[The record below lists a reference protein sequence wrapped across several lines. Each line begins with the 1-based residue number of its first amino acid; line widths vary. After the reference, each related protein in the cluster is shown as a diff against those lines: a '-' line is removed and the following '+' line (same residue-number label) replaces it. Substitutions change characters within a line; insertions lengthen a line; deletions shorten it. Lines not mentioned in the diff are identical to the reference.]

1 MKRHQ
6 EFLAMTV
13 IRNIMLLV
21 FTAVLGVVVLGGTSF
36 YLTDEI
42 NTSASYAN
50 VNTVPSLLEIDRAA
64 AAFTDLHAL
73 EWQRL
78 NGPEKNV
85 VPSYADSVA
94 QNFSVI
100 GKALDHYQAE
110 LISDDHDA
118 SLLTQLRGHLGEFA
132 TLQAHF
138 DKLIDN
144 GDQASARTLIEAS
157 QPLQNAVLKAVG
169 DMREYN
175 LELGRKGQLLATTT
189 EQNAR
194 YIILLVSG
202 LTLLATGLIGGL
214 LGRNLMRQLG
224 AEPSVVRAFAARL
237 SAGELNA
244 KATLKA
250 GDTTSLMASMQQL
263 GAGLNELIVEMHR
276 MSSEHD
282 KGDIDVQIDAGR
294 FHGSYRSMAQGINDM
309 VNGHIAVKKKAMA
322 CIRSFGEGDLSAPL
336 ERFPGKK
343 AFINESIELLRTNV
357 LALINEMQHMSS
369 EHEKGDIDVMIDV
382 DRFSGSYRDIG
393 RGINEMVSGHISVKK
408 KAMAC
413 IRSFGEGDLSAPLE
427 QFPGKKAFINE
438 NIEQLRTNILALVED
453 TRQISDSAL
462 IGKLDTR
469 PDVTR
474 HQGDFRRII
483 LGING
488 SLDAIIVPIT
498 EAMDVLSAMSGGDL
512 TRSINGD
519 YQGKF
524 LELKHSVNGTVEKL
538 SEIIGEVRGSADSLS
553 SASEEISATAQSMA
567 QSASEQAAS
576 VEQTSA
582 SMEQMSA
589 SIAQN
594 TENAKVTDGMAGKAN
609 KEACEGGRA
618 VKDTVAAM
626 KTIAEKIGIVD
637 SIAYQ
642 TNLLALNA
650 AIEAARAGEHGK
662 GFAVVAAEVR
672 KLAERSQIAAQE
684 ISEVA
689 KNSVAL
695 AERAGNLLDEI
706 VPSIAKTSDLVQEIA
721 AASEEQSIGSEQ
733 INSAMSQM
741 SQLTQQNAS
750 ASEELAA
757 TAEEM
762 SGQAEQL
769 QELMG
774 FFSVQSKRAGRAV
787 SMPVVSR
794 AASTFDQ
801 DSRSAEGG
809 FVRFG
814 S

>member
-1 MKRHQ
+1 
-6 EFLAMTV
+6 MTV

-21 FTAVLGVVVLGGTSF
+21 FTALLGVVVLGGTSL
-36 YLTDEI
+36 YLAGEI

-50 VNTVPSLLEIDRAA
+50 VNTVPSLLGIDRAA
-64 AAFTDLHAL
+64 AAFTDLRAL
-73 EWQRL
+73 QWQRL
-78 NGPEKNV
+78 SDSEKNS
-85 VPSYADSVA
+85 VPSYSQSVA
-94 QNFSVI
+94 QNLSSI
-100 GKALDHYQAE
+100 GKALDQYQAE
-110 LISDDHDA
+110 LITDDHDA
-118 SLLTQLRGHLGEFA
+118 SLLTQLRGRLGEFA

-138 DKLIDN
+138 DKLIDG
-144 GDQASARTLIEAS
+144 GDHASARTLIEAS
-157 QPLQNAVLKAVG
+157 QPLQASVLATIN
-169 DMREYN
+169 DMRDYN
-175 LELGRKGQLLATTT
+175 LELGRKGQLLATAT
-189 EQNAR
+189 EQKAR

-202 LTLLATGLIGGL
+202 LTLLASVLIGGL

-237 SAGELNA
+237 TAGELNA

-263 GAGLNELIVEMHR
+263 GAGLNELIVEMDR

-343 AFINESIELLRTNV
+343 AFINE
-357 LALINEMQHMSS
+357 
-369 EHEKGDIDVMIDV
+369 
-382 DRFSGSYRDIG
+382 
-393 RGINEMVSGHISVKK
+393 
-408 KAMAC
+408 
-413 IRSFGEGDLSAPLE
+413 
-427 QFPGKKAFINE
+427 

-469 PDVTR
+469 PDAAR
-474 HQGDFRRII
+474 PQGEFRSII

-498 EAMDVLSAMSGGDL
+498 EAMDVLSAISSGDL
-512 TRSINGD
+512 TRSITGD

-524 LELKHSVNGTVEKL
+524 LELKNSVNGTVEKL

-609 KEACEGGRA
+609 KEASEGGRA

-774 FFSVQSKRAGRAV
+774 FFTVQSKRAGRAV

-794 AASTFDQ
+794 AASTFDHE
-801 DSRSAEGG
+801 SRSAEGG

>member
-1 MKRHQ
+1 
-6 EFLAMTV
+6 MTV

-21 FTAVLGVVVLGGTSF
+21 FTAALGVVVLGGTSL
-36 YLTDEI
+36 YLAGEI

-50 VNTVPSLLEIDRAA
+50 TNTVPSLLEIDRAA
-64 AAFTDLHAL
+64 AAFTDLHTL

-78 NGPEKNV
+78 NDSEKNFV
-85 VPSYADSVA
+85 SSYAQNVA
-94 QNFSVI
+94 QNFSAI
-100 GKALDHYQAE
+100 GKALDHYEAA
-110 LISDDHDA
+110 LVSDDHDA
-118 SLLTQLRGHLGEFA
+118 ALLKQLRGRLGEFA

-138 DKLIDN
+138 DKFIDA
-144 GDQASARTLIEAS
+144 GDQASARALIEAS
-157 QPLQNAVLKAVG
+157 QPLQSAVLTTIG
-169 DMREYN
+169 ELREYN
-175 LELGRKGQLLATTT
+175 LELGRKGQLVATAT
-189 EQNAR
+189 EKNAR
-194 YIILLVSG
+194 SLILLVSA
-202 LTLLATGLIGGL
+202 LTFLATALVGAL

-224 AEPSVVRAFAARL
+224 GEPVAVRAFAARL
-237 SAGELNA
+237 SAGELDA
-244 KATLKA
+244 KATLKP

-263 GAGLNELIVEMHR
+263 GASLHGLVAEINR

-282 KGDIDVQIDAGR
+282 KGDIDAQIDAGR
-294 FHGSYRSMAQGINDM
+294 FHGSYRSMAQGINEM
-309 VNGHIAVKKKAMA
+309 VN
-322 CIRSFGEGDLSAPL
+322 
-336 ERFPGKK
+336 
-343 AFINESIELLRTNV
+343 
-357 LALINEMQHMSS
+357 
-369 EHEKGDIDVMIDV
+369 
-382 DRFSGSYRDIG
+382 
-393 RGINEMVSGHISVKK
+393 GHISVKK

-413 IRSFGEGDLSAPLE
+413 IRAFGEGNLSAPLE

-438 NIEQLRTNILALVED
+438 NIEQLRANILALVED
-453 TRQISDSAL
+453 TSQISDSAL

-469 PDVTR
+469 PDAAR

-498 EAMDVLSAMSGGDL
+498 EAMDVLSAMSNGDL
-512 TRSINGD
+512 TRTINGD

-524 LELKHSVNGTVEKL
+524 LELKNSVNGTVEKL

-609 KEACEGGRA
+609 KEASEGGRA

-774 FFSVQSKRAGRAV
+774 FFSVQSKRAGRTA
-787 SMPVVSR
+787 SMPVINR

-801 DSRSAEGG
+801 DSRAVESG

>member
-1 MKRHQ
+1 
-6 EFLAMTV
+6 MTV

-21 FTAVLGVVVLGGTSF
+21 FTAMLGVCVLGGTSL
-36 YLTDEI
+36 YLAGEI

-73 EWQRL
+73 QWQRL
-78 NGPEKNV
+78 NETDKNS
-85 VPSYADSVA
+85 VPAYAASVA
-94 QNFSVI
+94 QDFSAV
-100 GKALDHYQAE
+100 GKALDRYQAE
-110 LISDDHDA
+110 LTSDEHDTA
-118 SLLTQLRGHLGEFA
+118 LLKQLRGHLAEFA
-132 TLQAHF
+132 ALQTHF
-138 DKLIDN
+138 DKLIDD
-144 GDQASARTLIEAS
+144 GDQASARALIETS
-157 QPLQNAVLKAVG
+157 QPLQTAVLAAIG
-169 DMREYN
+169 ELREYN
-175 LELGRKGQLLATTT
+175 LELGRKGQVLATTT
-189 EQNAR
+189 EKNAR
-194 YIILLVSG
+194 TLILLVSG
-202 LTLLATGLIGGL
+202 LTLVATLLIGVL
-214 LGRNLMRQLG
+214 LGRNLMRRLG
-224 AEPSVVRAFAARL
+224 AEPTVVQAYAARL

-263 GAGLNELIVEMHR
+263 GANLHELIVEMDR

-282 KGDIDVQIDAGR
+282 KGEIDAQIDAGR

-322 CIRSFGEGDLSAPL
+322 CIRAFGNGDLSAPLEQFPGKKAFINDNIELLRTNILALINQMQHMSSEHEKGDIDVMIDVQGFSGSYRDIGQGINDMVNGHINVKKKAMACIRAFGEGDLSAPL

-343 AFINESIELLRTNV
+343 AFINENV
-357 LALINEMQHMSS
+357 
-369 EHEKGDIDVMIDV
+369 
-382 DRFSGSYRDIG
+382 
-393 RGINEMVSGHISVKK
+393 
-408 KAMAC
+408 
-413 IRSFGEGDLSAPLE
+413 
-427 QFPGKKAFINE
+427 
-438 NIEQLRTNILALVED
+438 EQLRANILALVED
-453 TRQISDSAL
+453 TSEISDSAL

-469 PDVTR
+469 PDAAR

-498 EAMDVLSAMSGGDL
+498 EAMEVLSAMAAGDL
-512 TRSINGD
+512 TRSITGD

-589 SIAQN
+589 SISQN

-609 KEACEGGRA
+609 KEASEGGRA

-774 FFSVQSKRAGRAV
+774 FFTVQSKRAGRNV
-787 SMPVVSR
+787 SMPQISR
-794 AASTFDQ
+794 AMSTQDL
-801 DSRSAEGG
+801 DSRSSDGG

>member
-1 MKRHQ
+1 
-6 EFLAMTV
+6 MTV

-21 FTAVLGVVVLGGTSF
+21 FTALLGVVVLGGTSF
-36 YLTDEI
+36 YLADEI

-64 AAFTDLHAL
+64 AAFTELHAL

-78 NGPEKNV
+78 NGPEKNL

-100 GKALDHYQAE
+100 GKALDHYQAK

-138 DKLIDN
+138 DKFIDS
-144 GDQASARTLIEAS
+144 GDQASARALIEAS
-157 QPLQNAVLKAVG
+157 QPLQNAVLTAIS
-169 DMREYN
+169 DLRDYN
-175 LELGRKGQLLATTT
+175 LELGRKGQLLATAT

-202 LTLLATGLIGGL
+202 LTLLATLLIGGL

-263 GAGLNELIVEMHR
+263 GASLNELVVEMDR

-282 KGDIDVQIDAGR
+282 KGDIDVQIDASR
-294 FHGSYRSMAQGINDM
+294 FHGSYRSMARGINDM

-357 LALINEMQHMSS
+357 LALVNEMQHMSS

-438 NIEQLRTNILALVED
+438 NIEQLRANILALVED
-453 TRQISDSAL
+453 TRQISESAL

-498 EAMDVLSAMSGGDL
+498 EAMDVLSAMSSGDL
-512 TRSINGD
+512 TRSITGD

-524 LELKHSVNGTVEKL
+524 LELKYSVNGTVEKL

-609 KEACEGGRA
+609 KEASEGGRA

-774 FFSVQSKRAGRAV
+774 FFTVQSKRAGRAV
-787 SMPVVSR
+787 AMPVVSR
-794 AASTFDQ
+794 AASMFDQ

>member
-1 MKRHQ
+1 
-6 EFLAMTV
+6 MTV

-21 FTAVLGVVVLGGTSF
+21 FTAMLGVAVLGGTSL
-36 YLTDEI
+36 YLAGEI

-64 AAFTDLHAL
+64 AAITSLHAL
-73 EWQRL
+73 KWQRL
-78 NGPEKNV
+78 NASEKNAL
-85 VPSYADSVA
+85 PNYEQSVA
-94 QNFSVI
+94 QQLGEMS
-100 GKALDHYQAE
+100 KALDHYQAA
-110 LISDDHDA
+110 LVSDDHDA
-118 SLLTQLRGHLGEFA
+118 TLLKQLQGNLGEFA
-132 TLQAHF
+132 ALQAQF
-138 DKLIDN
+138 DKLIGS
-144 GDQASARTLIEAS
+144 GDQASARTLIETS
-157 QPLQNAVLKAVG
+157 QPLQNAALKAI
-169 DMREYN
+169 DDLREYN
-175 LELGRKGQLLATTT
+175 LELGRKGQVLATAT
-189 EQNAR
+189 EKNAR
-194 YIILLVSG
+194 SIILLVSG
-202 LTLLATGLIGGL
+202 LTLLATVLIGTL
-214 LGRNLMRQLG
+214 LGRSLMRQLG
-224 AEPSVVRAFAARL
+224 AEPSVVRDFAARL

-244 KATLKA
+244 KVTLKQ

-263 GAGLNELIVEMHR
+263 GACLHELIVEMDH
-276 MSSEHD
+276 MSSDHD
-282 KGDIDVQIDAGR
+282 KGEIDAQIDTGR
-294 FHGSYRSMAQGINDM
+294 FHGSYRSMAQGINEM
-309 VNGHIAVKKKAMA
+309 VNGHIA
-322 CIRSFGEGDLSAPL
+322 
-336 ERFPGKK
+336 
-343 AFINESIELLRTNV
+343 
-357 LALINEMQHMSS
+357 
-369 EHEKGDIDVMIDV
+369 
-382 DRFSGSYRDIG
+382 
-393 RGINEMVSGHISVKK
+393 VKK

-438 NIEQLRTNILALVED
+438 NIEQLRANILALVED

-469 PDVTR
+469 PDATR

-498 EAMDVLSAMSGGDL
+498 EAMEVLSAISNGDL
-512 TRSINGD
+512 TRTIGGD

-524 LELKHSVNGTVEKL
+524 LELKNSVNGTVEKL

-589 SIAQN
+589 SISQN

-609 KEACEGGRA
+609 KEASEGGRA

-774 FFSVQSKRAGRAV
+774 FFTVQSKRAGRAMA
-787 SMPVVSR
+787 MPSH
-794 AASTFDQ
+794 
-801 DSRSAEGG
+801 SRSASLPDAESRSADGG

>member
-1 MKRHQ
+1 
-6 EFLAMTV
+6 MTV

-36 YLTDEI
+36 YLANEI

-64 AAFTDLHAL
+64 AAFTELHAL

-78 NGPEKNV
+78 NGPEKNL

-100 GKALDHYQAE
+100 GKALDHYQAKF
-110 LISDDHDA
+110 ISDDHDA

-138 DKLIDN
+138 DKLIDS
-144 GDQASARTLIEAS
+144 GDQASARALIEAS
-157 QPLQNAVLKAVG
+157 QPLQNAVLTAVG
-169 DMREYN
+169 DLREYN
-175 LELGRKGQLLATTT
+175 LELGRKGQLLATAT

-202 LTLLATGLIGGL
+202 LTLLATLLIGGL

-263 GAGLNELIVEMHR
+263 GASLNELVVEMDR

-294 FHGSYRSMAQGINDM
+294 FHGSYRSMAQGINAM

-343 AFINESIELLRTNV
+343 AFINENIELLRTTI

-393 RGINEMVSGHISVKK
+393 RGINEMVGGHISVKK

-438 NIEQLRTNILALVED
+438 NIEQLRANILALVED

-512 TRSINGD
+512 TRSIDGD

-609 KEACEGGRA
+609 KEASEGGRA

-794 AASTFDQ
+794 AASIFDQ

>member
-1 MKRHQ
+1 
-6 EFLAMTV
+6 MTV

-21 FTAVLGVVVLGGTSF
+21 FTAALGVVVLGGTSL
-36 YLTDEI
+36 YLAGEI

-50 VNTVPSLLEIDRAA
+50 TNTVPSLLEIDRAA
-64 AAFTDLHAL
+64 AAFTDLHTL

-78 NGPEKNV
+78 NDSEKNFV
-85 VPSYADSVA
+85 SSYAQNVA

-100 GKALDHYQAE
+100 GKALDHYEAA
-110 LISDDHDA
+110 LVSDDHDA
-118 SLLTQLRGHLGEFA
+118 ALLKQLRGRLGEFA

-138 DKLIDN
+138 DKFIDD
-144 GDQASARTLIEAS
+144 GDQASARALIEAS
-157 QPLQNAVLKAVG
+157 QPLQSAVLTTIG
-169 DMREYN
+169 ELREYN
-175 LELGRKGQLLATTT
+175 LELGRKGQLVATAT
-189 EQNAR
+189 EKNAR
-194 YIILLVSG
+194 SLILLVSA
-202 LTLLATGLIGGL
+202 LTFLATALVGAL

-224 AEPSVVRAFAARL
+224 GEPVAVRAFAARL
-237 SAGELNA
+237 SAGELDA
-244 KATLKA
+244 KATLKP

-263 GAGLNELIVEMHR
+263 GASLHGLVAEINR

-282 KGDIDVQIDAGR
+282 KGDIDAQIDAGR
-294 FHGSYRSMAQGINDM
+294 FHGSYRSMAQGINEM
-309 VNGHIAVKKKAMA
+309 VN
-322 CIRSFGEGDLSAPL
+322 
-336 ERFPGKK
+336 
-343 AFINESIELLRTNV
+343 
-357 LALINEMQHMSS
+357 
-369 EHEKGDIDVMIDV
+369 
-382 DRFSGSYRDIG
+382 
-393 RGINEMVSGHISVKK
+393 GHISVKK

-413 IRSFGEGDLSAPLE
+413 IRAFGEGNLSAPLE

-438 NIEQLRTNILALVED
+438 NIEQLRANILALVED
-453 TRQISDSAL
+453 TSQISDSAL

-469 PDVTR
+469 PDAAR

-498 EAMDVLSAMSGGDL
+498 EAMDVLSAMSNGDL
-512 TRSINGD
+512 TRTINGD

-524 LELKHSVNGTVEKL
+524 LELKNSVNGTVEKL

-609 KEACEGGRA
+609 KEASEGGRA

-774 FFSVQSKRAGRAV
+774 FFSVQSKRAGRTA
-787 SMPVVSR
+787 SMPVINR

-801 DSRSAEGG
+801 DTRAVESG

>member
-1 MKRHQ
+1 
-6 EFLAMTV
+6 MTV

-21 FTAVLGVVVLGGTSF
+21 FTALLGVVVLGGTSF
-36 YLTDEI
+36 YLADEI

-64 AAFTDLHAL
+64 AAFTELHAL

-78 NGPEKNV
+78 NGPEKNL

-100 GKALDHYQAE
+100 GKALDHYQAK

-138 DKLIDN
+138 DKFIDS
-144 GDQASARTLIEAS
+144 GDQASARALIEAS
-157 QPLQNAVLKAVG
+157 QPLQNAVLTAIS
-169 DMREYN
+169 DLRDYN
-175 LELGRKGQLLATTT
+175 LELGRKGQLLATAT

-202 LTLLATGLIGGL
+202 LTLLATLLIGGL

-263 GAGLNELIVEMHR
+263 GASLNELAVEMDR

-294 FHGSYRSMAQGINDM
+294 FHGSYRSMARGINDM

-357 LALINEMQHMSS
+357 LALVNEMQHMSS

-438 NIEQLRTNILALVED
+438 NIEQLRANILALVED
-453 TRQISDSAL
+453 TRQISESAL

-498 EAMDVLSAMSGGDL
+498 EAMDVLSAMSSGDL
-512 TRSINGD
+512 TRSITGD

-524 LELKHSVNGTVEKL
+524 LELKYSVNGTVEKL

-609 KEACEGGRA
+609 KEASEGGRA

-774 FFSVQSKRAGRAV
+774 FFTVQSKRAGRAV
-787 SMPVVSR
+787 AMPVVSR
-794 AASTFDQ
+794 AASMFDQ

>member
-1 MKRHQ
+1 
-6 EFLAMTV
+6 MTV
-13 IRNIMLLV
+13 IKNITLLV
-21 FTAVLGVVVLGGTSF
+21 FTAMLGVFVLGGTSF

-42 NTSASYAN
+42 NTSASYAS
-50 VNTVPSLLEIDRAA
+50 VNTVPSLLEVDQATE
-64 AAFTDLHAL
+64 AFASLHAL
-73 EWQRL
+73 QWQRL
-78 NGPEKNV
+78 DGSDKTT
-85 VPSYADSVA
+85 VPPYAEAVT
-94 QNFSVI
+94 QHFSAI
-100 GKALDHYQAE
+100 DKALERYKTA
-110 LISDDHDA
+110 LISDEHDA
-118 SLLTQLRGHLGEFA
+118 ALLGQLRSRFDEFSN
-132 TLQAHF
+132 LQTRF
-138 DKLIDN
+138 DNAIGA
-144 GDQASARTLIEAS
+144 GDIAAARTLIEAS
-157 QPLQNAVLKAVG
+157 QPLQTAIQATISEV
-169 DMREYN
+169 RQYN
-175 LELGRKGQLLATTT
+175 LEQGRKAEILATSI
-189 EQNAR
+189 EQKAR
-194 YIILLVSG
+194 YIILSIAA
-202 LTLLATGLIGGL
+202 LTLLGTGLMGAL
-214 LGRNLMRQLG
+214 LARNLMRQLG
-224 AEPSVVRAFAARL
+224 GEPANVRAFAARL
-237 SAGELNA
+237 SAGDLEA
-244 KATLKA
+244 KTTLRA

-263 GAGLNELIVEMHR
+263 GTSLNGLITEINRV
-276 MSSEHD
+276 SSEHD
-282 KGDIDVQIDAGR
+282 KGEIDAQIDAQR

-309 VNGHIAVKKKAMA
+309 VNGHI
-322 CIRSFGEGDLSAPL
+322 
-336 ERFPGKK
+336 
-343 AFINESIELLRTNV
+343 
-357 LALINEMQHMSS
+357 
-369 EHEKGDIDVMIDV
+369 
-382 DRFSGSYRDIG
+382 
-393 RGINEMVSGHISVKK
+393 SVKK

-413 IRSFGEGDLSAPLE
+413 IRAFGEGDLSAPLE

-438 NIEQLRTNILALVED
+438 NIEQLRANVLALVED
-453 TRQISDSAL
+453 TRQISDSAM

-469 PDVTR
+469 PDASR

-498 EAMDVLSAMSGGDL
+498 EAMDVLASISSGDL
-512 TRSINGD
+512 TRTIVGD

-524 LELKHSVNGTVEKL
+524 LELKNSVNGTVEKL

-582 SMEQMSA
+582 SMEEMSA

-609 KEACEGGRA
+609 KEASEGGRA

-684 ISEVA
+684 IGEVA

-774 FFSVQSKRAGRAV
+774 FFTVQGKRAGRAAALSGGSRTA
-787 SMPVVSR
+787 SMGDHEHR
-794 AASTFDQ
+794 AVES
-801 DSRSAEGG
+801 G

>member
-1 MKRHQ
+1 
-6 EFLAMTV
+6 MTV
-13 IRNIMLLV
+13 IKNITLLV
-21 FTAVLGVVVLGGTSF
+21 FTAMLGVFVLGGTSF

-42 NTSASYAN
+42 NTSASYAS
-50 VNTVPSLLEIDRAA
+50 VNTVPSLLEVDRATE
-64 AAFTDLHAL
+64 AFASLHAL
-73 EWQRL
+73 QWQRL
-78 NGPEKNV
+78 DGSDRTT
-85 VPSYADSVA
+85 VPPYAEAVT
-94 QNFSVI
+94 QHFSVI
-100 GKALDHYQAE
+100 DKALERYKTA
-110 LISDDHDA
+110 LISDEHDA
-118 SLLTQLRGHLGEFA
+118 ALLSQLRSRFDEFSN
-132 TLQAHF
+132 LQTRF
-138 DKLIDN
+138 DNAIGA
-144 GDQASARTLIEAS
+144 GDTTAARTLIEAS
-157 QPLQNAVLKAVG
+157 QPLQTAIQATISEV
-169 DMREYN
+169 RQYN
-175 LELGRKGQLLATTT
+175 LEQGRKAQLVAAST

-194 YIILLVSG
+194 YIIVLIAA
-202 LTLLATGLIGGL
+202 LTLLATGLMGAL
-214 LGRNLMRQLG
+214 LARNLMRQLG
-224 AEPSVVRAFAARL
+224 GEPANVRAFAARL
-237 SAGELNA
+237 SAGELDT

-263 GAGLNELIVEMHR
+263 GTSLHGLVTEINR

-282 KGDIDVQIDAGR
+282 KGEIDAQIDANR

-322 CIRSFGEGDLSAPL
+322 CIRA
-336 ERFPGKK
+336 
-343 AFINESIELLRTNV
+343 
-357 LALINEMQHMSS
+357 
-369 EHEKGDIDVMIDV
+369 
-382 DRFSGSYRDIG
+382 
-393 RGINEMVSGHISVKK
+393 
-408 KAMAC
+408 
-413 IRSFGEGDLSAPLE
+413 FGEGDLSAPLE

-438 NIEQLRTNILALVED
+438 NIELLRSNVLMLINQMQHMSREHENGDIDVMIDVEQFSGSYREIGQGINDMVNGHISVKKKAMACIRAFGEGDLAAPLEQFPGKKAFINENIEQLRANVLALVED
-453 TRQISDSAL
+453 TRQISDSAM

-469 PDVTR
+469 PDAAR

-498 EAMDVLSAMSGGDL
+498 EAMDVLASISSGDL
-512 TRSINGD
+512 TRTIVGD

-524 LELKHSVNGTVEKL
+524 LELKNSVNDTVEKL

-582 SMEQMSA
+582 SMEEMSA

-609 KEACEGGRA
+609 KEASEGGRA

-684 ISEVA
+684 IGEVA

-774 FFSVQSKRAGRAV
+774 FFTVQGKRAGRAAALSGGSRTA
-787 SMPVVSR
+787 SMGDHEHR
-794 AASTFDQ
+794 AVES
-801 DSRSAEGG
+801 G

>member
-1 MKRHQ
+1 
-6 EFLAMTV
+6 MTV
-13 IRNIMLLV
+13 IKNITLLV
-21 FTAVLGVVVLGGTSF
+21 FTAMLGVLVLGGTSF
-36 YLTDEI
+36 YLTDQI
-42 NTSASYAN
+42 NSSASYAN
-50 VNTVPSLLEIDRAA
+50 VNTVPSLLEVDRAA
-64 AAFTDLHAL
+64 EAFASLHAL
-73 EWQRL
+73 QWQHV
-78 NGPEKNV
+78 NESEKNT
-85 VPSYADSVA
+85 VPPYAETVA
-94 QNFSVI
+94 QHLSVVA
-100 GKALDHYQAE
+100 KALDHYK
-110 LISDDHDA
+110 
-118 SLLTQLRGHLGEFA
+118 TQLVSDEHDGALLNQLRTRFEEFSS
-132 TLQAHF
+132 LQVRF
-138 DKLIDN
+138 DKLIET
-144 GDQASARTLIEAS
+144 GDIATARALIEAS
-157 QPLQNAVLKAVG
+157 QPLQTAIQAAIADV
-169 DMREYN
+169 RQYN
-175 LELGRKGQLLATTT
+175 MEQGRKAQLLTIST

-194 YIILLVSG
+194 YIILLVG
-202 LTLLATGLIGGL
+202 ALTLLATGGIGAL
-214 LGRNLMRQLG
+214 LARNLMRQLG
-224 AEPSVVRAFAARL
+224 GEPAGVRAFAARL
-237 SAGELNA
+237 SAGELDA
-244 KATLKA
+244 KATLKP
-250 GDTTSLMASMQQL
+250 GDTTSLMASMQHL
-263 GAGLNELIVEMHR
+263 GTSLHELVVEINR

-282 KGDIDVQIDAGR
+282 KGEIDAQIDTNR
-294 FHGSYRSMAQGINDM
+294 FHGNYRSMAQGINDM

-322 CIRSFGEGDLSAPL
+322 CIRA
-336 ERFPGKK
+336 
-343 AFINESIELLRTNV
+343 
-357 LALINEMQHMSS
+357 
-369 EHEKGDIDVMIDV
+369 
-382 DRFSGSYRDIG
+382 
-393 RGINEMVSGHISVKK
+393 
-408 KAMAC
+408 
-413 IRSFGEGDLSAPLE
+413 FGEGDLSAPLE

-438 NIEQLRTNILALVED
+438 NIELLRSNVLALINEMQHMSREHEKGDIDVMIDVERFRGSYRDIGQGINDMVSGHISVKKKAMACIRSFGEGDLAAPLEQFPGKKAFINENIEQLRANVLALVDD
-453 TRQISDSAL
+453 TRQISDSAM

-469 PDVTR
+469 PDASR

-488 SLDAIIVPIT
+488 SLDAIVVPIT
-498 EAMDVLSAMSGGDL
+498 EAMDVLASISSGDL
-512 TRSINGD
+512 TRNIVGD

-524 LELKHSVNGTVEKL
+524 LELKNSVNDTVEKL

-582 SMEQMSA
+582 SMEEMSA

-609 KEACEGGRA
+609 MEASEGGRA

-689 KNSVAL
+689 KSSVAL

-774 FFSVQSKRAGRAV
+774 FFTVQTKRGGRPAA
-787 SMPVVSR
+787 MPGLSR
-794 AASTFDQ
+794 AASLPEHENRALE
-801 DSRSAEGG
+801 SG

>member
-1 MKRHQ
+1 
-6 EFLAMTV
+6 MTV

-21 FTAVLGVVVLGGTSF
+21 FTAALGVVVLGGTSL
-36 YLTDEI
+36 YLAGEI

-50 VNTVPSLLEIDRAA
+50 TNTVPSLLEIDRAA
-64 AAFTDLHAL
+64 AALTDLHAL

-78 NGPEKNV
+78 NDSEKNFV
-85 VPSYADSVA
+85 SSYTQNVA

-100 GKALDHYQAE
+100 GKALDHYEAA
-110 LISDDHDA
+110 LVSDDHDA
-118 SLLTQLRGHLGEFA
+118 ALLKQLRGRLAEFA

-138 DKLIDN
+138 DKFIDD
-144 GDQASARTLIEAS
+144 GDQASARALIEAS
-157 QPLQNAVLKAVG
+157 QPLQSAVLTTIG
-169 DMREYN
+169 ELREYN
-175 LELGRKGQLLATTT
+175 LELGRKGQLVATAT
-189 EQNAR
+189 EKNAR
-194 YIILLVSG
+194 SLILLVSA
-202 LTLLATGLIGGL
+202 LTFLATALVGAL

-224 AEPSVVRAFAARL
+224 GEPVAVRAFAARL
-237 SAGELNA
+237 SAGELDA
-244 KATLKA
+244 KATLKP

-263 GAGLNELIVEMHR
+263 GASLHGLVAEINR

-282 KGDIDVQIDAGR
+282 KGDIDAQIDAGR
-294 FHGSYRSMAQGINDM
+294 FHGSYRSMAQGINEM
-309 VNGHIAVKKKAMA
+309 VN
-322 CIRSFGEGDLSAPL
+322 
-336 ERFPGKK
+336 
-343 AFINESIELLRTNV
+343 
-357 LALINEMQHMSS
+357 
-369 EHEKGDIDVMIDV
+369 
-382 DRFSGSYRDIG
+382 
-393 RGINEMVSGHISVKK
+393 GHISVKK

-413 IRSFGEGDLSAPLE
+413 IRAFGEGNLSAPLE

-438 NIEQLRTNILALVED
+438 NIEQLRANILALVED
-453 TRQISDSAL
+453 TSQISDSAL

-469 PDVTR
+469 PDAAR

-498 EAMDVLSAMSGGDL
+498 EAMDVLSAMSNGDL
-512 TRSINGD
+512 TRTINGD

-524 LELKHSVNGTVEKL
+524 LELKNSVNGTVEKL

-609 KEACEGGRA
+609 KEASEGGRA

-774 FFSVQSKRAGRAV
+774 FFSVQSKRAGRTA
-787 SMPVVSR
+787 SMPVINR

-801 DSRSAEGG
+801 DSRAVESG

>member
-1 MKRHQ
+1 
-6 EFLAMTV
+6 MTV

-21 FTAVLGVVVLGGTSF
+21 FTAALGVVVLGGTSL
-36 YLTDEI
+36 YLAGEI

-50 VNTVPSLLEIDRAA
+50 TNTVPSLLEIDRAA
-64 AAFTDLHAL
+64 AAFTDLHTL

-78 NGPEKNV
+78 NDSEKNFV
-85 VPSYADSVA
+85 SSYAQNVA
-94 QNFSVI
+94 QNFSAI
-100 GKALDHYQAE
+100 GKALDHYEAA
-110 LISDDHDA
+110 LVSDDHDA
-118 SLLTQLRGHLGEFA
+118 ALLKQLRGRLAEFA

-138 DKLIDN
+138 DKFIDD
-144 GDQASARTLIEAS
+144 GDQASARALIEAS
-157 QPLQNAVLKAVG
+157 QPLQSAVLTTIG
-169 DMREYN
+169 ELREYN
-175 LELGRKGQLLATTT
+175 LELGRKGQLVATAT
-189 EQNAR
+189 EKNAR
-194 YIILLVSG
+194 SLILLVSA
-202 LTLLATGLIGGL
+202 LTFLATALVGAL
-214 LGRNLMRQLG
+214 LGRNLMHQLG
-224 AEPSVVRAFAARL
+224 GEPVAVRAFAARL
-237 SAGELNA
+237 SAGELDA
-244 KATLKA
+244 KATLKP

-263 GAGLNELIVEMHR
+263 GASLHGLVAEINR

-282 KGDIDVQIDAGR
+282 KGDIDAQIDAGR
-294 FHGSYRSMAQGINDM
+294 FHGSYRSMAQGINEM
-309 VNGHIAVKKKAMA
+309 VN
-322 CIRSFGEGDLSAPL
+322 
-336 ERFPGKK
+336 
-343 AFINESIELLRTNV
+343 
-357 LALINEMQHMSS
+357 
-369 EHEKGDIDVMIDV
+369 
-382 DRFSGSYRDIG
+382 
-393 RGINEMVSGHISVKK
+393 GHISVKK

-413 IRSFGEGDLSAPLE
+413 IRAFGEGNLSAPLE

-438 NIEQLRTNILALVED
+438 NIEQLRANILALVED
-453 TRQISDSAL
+453 TSQISDSAL

-469 PDVTR
+469 PDAAR

-498 EAMDVLSAMSGGDL
+498 EAMDVLSAMSNGDL
-512 TRSINGD
+512 TRTINGD

-524 LELKHSVNGTVEKL
+524 LELKNSVNGTVEKL

-609 KEACEGGRA
+609 KEASEGGRA

-774 FFSVQSKRAGRAV
+774 FFSVQSKRAGRTA
-787 SMPVVSR
+787 SMPVINR

-801 DSRSAEGG
+801 DSRAVESG

>member
-1 MKRHQ
+1 
-6 EFLAMTV
+6 MTV

-21 FTAVLGVVVLGGTSF
+21 FTAALGVVVLGGTSL
-36 YLTDEI
+36 YLAGEI

-50 VNTVPSLLEIDRAA
+50 TNTVPSLLEIDRAA

-78 NGPEKNV
+78 NDSEKNFV
-85 VPSYADSVA
+85 SSYTQNVA

-100 GKALDHYQAE
+100 GKALDHYEAA
-110 LISDDHDA
+110 LVSDDHDA
-118 SLLTQLRGHLGEFA
+118 ALLKQLRGRLAEFA

-138 DKLIDN
+138 DKFIDD
-144 GDQASARTLIEAS
+144 GDQASARALIEAS
-157 QPLQNAVLKAVG
+157 QPLQSAVLTTIG
-169 DMREYN
+169 ELREYN
-175 LELGRKGQLLATTT
+175 LELGRKGQLVATAT
-189 EQNAR
+189 EKNAR
-194 YIILLVSG
+194 SLILLVSA
-202 LTLLATGLIGGL
+202 LTFLATALVGAL

-224 AEPSVVRAFAARL
+224 GEPVAVRAFAARL
-237 SAGELNA
+237 SAGELDA
-244 KATLKA
+244 KATLKP

-263 GAGLNELIVEMHR
+263 GASLHGLVAEINR

-282 KGDIDVQIDAGR
+282 KGDIDAQIDAGR
-294 FHGSYRSMAQGINDM
+294 FHGSYRSMAQGINEM
-309 VNGHIAVKKKAMA
+309 VN
-322 CIRSFGEGDLSAPL
+322 
-336 ERFPGKK
+336 
-343 AFINESIELLRTNV
+343 
-357 LALINEMQHMSS
+357 
-369 EHEKGDIDVMIDV
+369 
-382 DRFSGSYRDIG
+382 
-393 RGINEMVSGHISVKK
+393 GHISVKK

-413 IRSFGEGDLSAPLE
+413 IRAFGEGNLSAPLE

-438 NIEQLRTNILALVED
+438 NIEQLRANILALVED
-453 TRQISDSAL
+453 TSQISDSAL

-469 PDVTR
+469 PDAAR

-498 EAMDVLSAMSGGDL
+498 EAMDVLSAMSNGDL
-512 TRSINGD
+512 TRTINGD

-524 LELKHSVNGTVEKL
+524 LELKNSVNGTVEKL

-609 KEACEGGRA
+609 KEASEGGRA

-774 FFSVQSKRAGRAV
+774 FFSVQSKRAGRTA
-787 SMPVVSR
+787 SMPVINR

-801 DSRSAEGG
+801 DSRAVESG

>member
-1 MKRHQ
+1 
-6 EFLAMTV
+6 MTV
-13 IRNIMLLV
+13 IKNITLLV
-21 FTAVLGVVVLGGTSF
+21 FAALLGVCVLGGTSV
-36 YLTDEI
+36 YLAGEI
-42 NTSASYAN
+42 NTSASYAA
-50 VNTVPSLLEIDRAA
+50 VNTVPSLLEVDRAA
-64 AAFTDLHAL
+64 EAFASLHAL
-73 EWQRL
+73 QWQHL
-78 NGPEKNV
+78 NEPGQNS
-85 VPSYADSVA
+85 VPPYAEVVA
-94 QNFSVI
+94 QQFSAI
-100 GKALDHYQAE
+100 GKALEHYRTQ
-110 LISDDHDA
+110 LVSDEHDA
-118 SLLTQLRGHLGEFA
+118 ALLSQLQTRVEEFSS
-132 TLQAHF
+132 LQARF
-138 DKLIDN
+138 DKLIET
-144 GDQASARTLIEAS
+144 GDMAAARALIEAS
-157 QPLQNAVLKAVG
+157 QPLQTATHAAIAEV
-169 DMREYN
+169 RQYN
-175 LELGRKGQLLATTT
+175 LEQGRKAQLLATST

-194 YIILLVSG
+194 YIILLVSA
-202 LTLLATGLIGGL
+202 LTLLVTALVGVL
-214 LGRNLMRQLG
+214 LARTLMRQLG
-224 AEPSVVRAFAARL
+224 GEPASVRAFAARL
-237 SAGELNA
+237 SAGELDA
-244 KATLKA
+244 KTTLKA

-263 GAGLNELIVEMHR
+263 GASLHGLVTQINR

-282 KGDIDVQIDAGR
+282 KGEIDAQIDASR

-322 CIRSFGEGDLSAPL
+322 CIRAFGEGDLSAPL
-336 ERFPGKK
+336 EQFPGKK
-343 AFINESIELLRTNV
+343 AFINEKIELLRSNV
-357 LALINEMQHMSS
+357 LSLINDMQHMSS

-382 DRFSGSYRDIG
+382 ERFRGSYRDIG
-393 RGINEMVSGHISVKK
+393 QGINDMVNGHISVKK

-413 IRSFGEGDLSAPLE
+413 IRSLGEGDLSAPLE

-438 NIEQLRTNILALVED
+438 NIEQLRANILALVED
-453 TRQISDSAL
+453 TGQISDSAM

-469 PDVTR
+469 PDAAR

-498 EAMDVLSAMSGGDL
+498 EAMDVLSAIANGDL
-512 TRSINGD
+512 TRSITGD

-524 LELKHSVNGTVEKL
+524 LELKNSVNGTVEKL

-609 KEACEGGRA
+609 KEASEGGRA

-774 FFSVQSKRAGRAV
+774 FFTVQNKRAGRAV
-787 SMPVVSR
+787 AMPGLGR
-794 AASTFDQ
+794 AASMQDH
-801 DSRSAEGG
+801 DSRAVESG

>member
-1 MKRHQ
+1 
-6 EFLAMTV
+6 MTV
-13 IRNIMLLV
+13 IKNITLLI
-21 FTAVLGVVVLGGTSF
+21 FTAMLGVVVLGGTSF
-36 YLTDEI
+36 YLTSEV
-42 NTSASYAN
+42 NSSASFAS

-64 AAFTDLHAL
+64 EAFASLHAL
-73 EWQRL
+73 QWEHL
-78 NGPEKNV
+78 NESGKSTVAP
-85 VPSYADSVA
+85 YAALIA
-94 QNFSVI
+94 QHSGIIDN
-100 GKALDHYQAE
+100 ALERYRTQLAIDA
-110 LISDDHDA
+110 HDA
-118 SLLTQLRGHLGEFA
+118 ALLSQLRTRFDEFA
-132 TLQAHF
+132 TLQGRF
-138 DKLIDN
+138 DKLVET
-144 GDQASARTLIEAS
+144 GDIAGARTLLEAS
-157 QPLQNAVLKAVG
+157 QPLQTATQTAIADV
-169 DMREYN
+169 RQYN
-175 LELGRKGQLLATTT
+175 LELGRKAQLLATST

-194 YIILLVSG
+194 YIILLIG
-202 LTLLATGLIGGL
+202 ALTLLVTGLMGL
-214 LGRNLMRQLG
+214 LLARNLMRQLG
-224 AEPSVVRAFAARL
+224 GEPASVRAFAARL
-237 SAGELNA
+237 SAGELEA

-250 GDTTSLMASMQQL
+250 GDTTSLMACMQQL
-263 GAGLNELIVEMHR
+263 GENLQALVAQINT
-276 MSSEHD
+276 MSSAHD
-282 KGDIDVQIDAGR
+282 KGEIDAQIDVNR
-294 FHGSYRSMAQGINDM
+294 FHASYRSMAQGINDM

-322 CIRSFGEGDLSAPL
+322 CIRAFGEGDLSAQL
-336 ERFPGKK
+336 EQFPGKK
-343 AFINESIELLRTNV
+343 AFINENIELLRSNI

-382 DRFSGSYRDIG
+382 ERFSGSYREIG
-393 RGINEMVSGHISVKK
+393 QGINGMVSGHISVKK

-413 IRSFGEGDLSAPLE
+413 IRAFGEGDLAAPLE

-438 NIEQLRTNILALVED
+438 NIEQLRANILALVDD
-453 TRQISDSAL
+453 TRQISDSAM

-469 PDVTR
+469 PDASR

-498 EAMDVLSAMSGGDL
+498 EAMDVLASISSGDL
-512 TRSINGD
+512 TRTIVGD

-524 LELKHSVNGTVEKL
+524 LELKNSVNGTVEKL

-609 KEACEGGRA
+609 KEASEGGRA

-774 FFSVQSKRAGRAV
+774 FFTVQGKRVGRTVAT
-787 SMPVVSR
+787 SGLGR
-794 AASTFDQ
+794 AASLSDH
-801 DSRSAEGG
+801 DSRAVESG

>member
-1 MKRHQ
+1 
-6 EFLAMTV
+6 MTV

-21 FTAVLGVVVLGGTSF
+21 FTAVLGVAVLGGTSL
-36 YLTDEI
+36 YLADEI

-50 VNTVPSLLEIDRAA
+50 TNSVPSLLEIDRVEAA
-64 AAFTDLHAL
+64 VRDLHAL
-73 EWQRL
+73 QWQRL
-78 NGPEKNV
+78 GASEKNLL
-85 VPSYADSVA
+85 PSYAQSVA
-94 QNFSVI
+94 QNLAAI

-110 LISDDHDA
+110 LISDEHDA
-118 SLLTQLRGHLGEFA
+118 SLLKQLQDHMGEFA
-132 TLQAHF
+132 ALQAHF
-138 DKLIDN
+138 DRLIDS
-144 GDQASARTLIEAS
+144 GDQASARTLIETS
-157 QPLQNAVLKAVG
+157 QALQSTAMKTLG
-169 DMREYN
+169 ELREYN
-175 LELGRKGQLLATTT
+175 LELGRKGQLLATAT
-189 EQNAR
+189 EKNAR
-194 YIILLVSG
+194 SIILLVSG
-202 LTLLATGLIGGL
+202 LTLLATVLIGAL
-214 LGRNLMRQLG
+214 LGRSLMRQLG
-224 AEPSVVRAFAARL
+224 AEPSVVRAFAACL

-244 KATLKA
+244 KATLKQ

-263 GAGLNELIVEMHR
+263 GVCLHELIVEMDR

-282 KGDIDVQIDAGR
+282 KGDIDVQIDTGR

-309 VNGHIAVKKKAMA
+309 VNGHIAVKKQAMA
-322 CIRSFGEGDLSAPL
+322 CIRAFGEGDLSAPL

-343 AFINESIELLRTNV
+343 AFINENIELLRTNI

-382 DRFSGSYRDIG
+382 ERFRGSYRDIG
-393 RGINEMVSGHISVKK
+393 EGINQMVSGHISVKK

-413 IRSFGEGDLSAPLE
+413 IRAFGEGDLSAPLE
-427 QFPGKKAFINE
+427 RFPGKKAFINE
-438 NIEQLRTNILALVED
+438 NVEQLRANILALVDD
-453 TRQISDSAL
+453 TRQISDSAM

-469 PDVTR
+469 PDAMR

-498 EAMDVLSAMSGGDL
+498 EAMEVLSAIANGDL
-512 TRSINGD
+512 TRTIDGD

-524 LELKHSVNGTVEKL
+524 LELKNSVNGTVEKL

-609 KEACEGGRA
+609 KEASEGGRA

-774 FFSVQSKRAGRAV
+774 FFTVQSKRAGRSVA
-787 SMPVVSR
+787 M
-794 AASTFDQ
+794 ASLG
-801 DSRSAEGG
+801 RSASLLDTESRLADGG

>member
-1 MKRHQ
+1 
-6 EFLAMTV
+6 MTV

-21 FTAVLGVVVLGGTSF
+21 FTAALGVVVLGGTSL
-36 YLTDEI
+36 YLAGEI

-50 VNTVPSLLEIDRAA
+50 TNTVPSLLEIDRAA
-64 AAFTDLHAL
+64 AAFTDLHTL

-78 NGPEKNV
+78 NDSEKNFV
-85 VPSYADSVA
+85 SSYTQNVA
-94 QNFSVI
+94 QNFSAI
-100 GKALDHYQAE
+100 GKALDHYEAA
-110 LISDDHDA
+110 LVSDDHDA
-118 SLLTQLRGHLGEFA
+118 ALLKQLRGRLAEFA

-138 DKLIDN
+138 DKFIDD
-144 GDQASARTLIEAS
+144 GDQASARALIEAS
-157 QPLQNAVLKAVG
+157 QPLQSAVLTTIG
-169 DMREYN
+169 ELREYN
-175 LELGRKGQLLATTT
+175 LELGRKGQLVATAT
-189 EQNAR
+189 EKNAR
-194 YIILLVSG
+194 SLILLVSA
-202 LTLLATGLIGGL
+202 LTFLATALVGAL

-224 AEPSVVRAFAARL
+224 GEPVAVRAFAARL
-237 SAGELNA
+237 SAGELDA
-244 KATLKA
+244 KATLKP

-263 GAGLNELIVEMHR
+263 GASLHGLVAEINR

-282 KGDIDVQIDAGR
+282 KGDIDAQIDAGR
-294 FHGSYRSMAQGINDM
+294 FHGSYRSMAQGINEM
-309 VNGHIAVKKKAMA
+309 VN
-322 CIRSFGEGDLSAPL
+322 
-336 ERFPGKK
+336 
-343 AFINESIELLRTNV
+343 
-357 LALINEMQHMSS
+357 
-369 EHEKGDIDVMIDV
+369 
-382 DRFSGSYRDIG
+382 
-393 RGINEMVSGHISVKK
+393 GHISVKK

-413 IRSFGEGDLSAPLE
+413 IRAFGEGNLSAPLE

-438 NIEQLRTNILALVED
+438 NIEQLRANILALVED
-453 TRQISDSAL
+453 TSQISDSAL

-469 PDVTR
+469 PDAAR

-498 EAMDVLSAMSGGDL
+498 EAMDVLSAMSNGDL
-512 TRSINGD
+512 TRTINGD

-524 LELKHSVNGTVEKL
+524 LELKNSVNGTVEKL

-609 KEACEGGRA
+609 KEASEGGRA

-774 FFSVQSKRAGRAV
+774 FFSVQSKRAGRTA
-787 SMPVVSR
+787 SMPVINR

-801 DSRSAEGG
+801 DTRAVESG

>member
-1 MKRHQ
+1 
-6 EFLAMTV
+6 MTV

-21 FTAVLGVVVLGGTSF
+21 FTAMLGVFVLGGTSL
-36 YLTDEI
+36 YLAGEI

-73 EWQRL
+73 QWQRL
-78 NGPEKNV
+78 NETDKNS
-85 VPSYADSVA
+85 VPAYAASVA
-94 QNFSVI
+94 QDFSAV
-100 GKALDHYQAE
+100 GKALDRYQAE
-110 LISDDHDA
+110 LTSDEHDA
-118 SLLTQLRGHLGEFA
+118 ALLKQLRGHLAEFA
-132 TLQAHF
+132 ALQTHF
-138 DKLIDN
+138 DKLIDD
-144 GDQASARTLIEAS
+144 GDQASARALIETS
-157 QPLQNAVLKAVG
+157 QPLQTAVLAAIG
-169 DMREYN
+169 ELREYN
-175 LELGRKGQLLATTT
+175 LELGRKGQVLATTT
-189 EQNAR
+189 EKNAR
-194 YIILLVSG
+194 TLILLVSG
-202 LTLLATGLIGGL
+202 LTLVATLLIGVL
-214 LGRNLMRQLG
+214 LGRNLMRRLG
-224 AEPSVVRAFAARL
+224 AEPTVVQAYAARL

-244 KATLKA
+244 KATLRA

-263 GAGLNELIVEMHR
+263 GANLHDLIVEMDR

-282 KGDIDVQIDAGR
+282 KGEIDAQIDAGR

-322 CIRSFGEGDLSAPL
+322 CIRAFGNGDLSAPL
-336 ERFPGKK
+336 EQFPGKK
-343 AFINESIELLRTNV
+343 AFINDNIELLRSNI

-382 DRFSGSYRDIG
+382 ERFAGSYRDIG
-393 RGINEMVSGHISVKK
+393 QGINDMVNGHINVKK

-413 IRSFGEGDLSAPLE
+413 IRAFGEGDLSAPLE
-427 QFPGKKAFINE
+427 RFPGKKAFINE
-438 NIEQLRTNILALVED
+438 NVEQLRANILALVED
-453 TRQISDSAL
+453 TSEISDSAL

-469 PDVTR
+469 PDAAR

-498 EAMDVLSAMSGGDL
+498 EAMEVLSAMAAGDL
-512 TRSINGD
+512 TRNITGD

-589 SIAQN
+589 SISQN

-609 KEACEGGRA
+609 KEASEGGRA

-774 FFSVQSKRAGRAV
+774 FFTVQSKRAGRNV
-787 SMPVVSR
+787 SMPQISR
-794 AASTFDQ
+794 AMSTQDL
-801 DSRSAEGG
+801 DSRSSDGG

>member
-1 MKRHQ
+1 
-6 EFLAMTV
+6 MTV
-13 IRNIMLLV
+13 IKNITLLV
-21 FTAVLGVVVLGGTSF
+21 FTAMLGVFALGGTSF

-42 NTSASYAN
+42 NSSASYASIS
-50 VNTVPSLLEIDRAA
+50 TVPSLLEVDRAA
-64 AAFTDLHAL
+64 EAFASLHAL
-73 EWQRL
+73 QWQHV
-78 NGPEKNV
+78 NESEKNT
-85 VPSYADSVA
+85 VPPYAEIVA
-94 QNFSVI
+94 QHLSVVT
-100 GKALDHYQAE
+100 KALDHYK
-110 LISDDHDA
+110 
-118 SLLTQLRGHLGEFA
+118 TQLVSDEHDGALLNQLRTRFEEFSS
-132 TLQAHF
+132 LQARF
-138 DKLIDN
+138 DKLIET
-144 GDQASARTLIEAS
+144 GDIATARALIEAS
-157 QPLQNAVLKAVG
+157 QPLQTAIQAAIADV
-169 DMREYN
+169 RQYN
-175 LELGRKGQLLATTT
+175 MEQGRKAQLLAIST

-194 YIILLVSG
+194 YIILLIG
-202 LTLLATGLIGGL
+202 ALTLLATGVMGAL
-214 LGRNLMRQLG
+214 LARNLMRQLG
-224 AEPSVVRAFAARL
+224 GEPAFVRAFAARL
-237 SAGELNA
+237 SAGELDA
-244 KATLKA
+244 KATLKP
-250 GDTTSLMASMQQL
+250 GDTTSLMASMQHL
-263 GAGLNELIVEMHR
+263 GTSLHELVVEINR
-276 MSSEHD
+276 VSSEHD
-282 KGDIDVQIDAGR
+282 KGEIDAQIDTNR
-294 FHGSYRSMAQGINDM
+294 FHGNYRSMAQGINDM

-322 CIRSFGEGDLSAPL
+322 CIRA
-336 ERFPGKK
+336 
-343 AFINESIELLRTNV
+343 
-357 LALINEMQHMSS
+357 
-369 EHEKGDIDVMIDV
+369 
-382 DRFSGSYRDIG
+382 
-393 RGINEMVSGHISVKK
+393 
-408 KAMAC
+408 
-413 IRSFGEGDLSAPLE
+413 FGEGDLSAPLE

-438 NIEQLRTNILALVED
+438 NIELLRSNVLALINEMQHMSREHEKGDIDVMIDVERFRGSYRDIGQGINDMVSGHISVKKKAMACIRSFGEGDLAAPLEQFPGKKAFINENIEQLRANVLALVDD
-453 TRQISDSAL
+453 TRQISDSAM

-469 PDVTR
+469 PDASR

-498 EAMDVLSAMSGGDL
+498 EAMDVLASISSGDL
-512 TRSINGD
+512 TRNIVGD

-524 LELKHSVNGTVEKL
+524 LELKNSVNDTVEKL

-582 SMEQMSA
+582 SMEEMSA

-609 KEACEGGRA
+609 KEASEGGRA

-689 KNSVAL
+689 KSSVAL

-774 FFSVQSKRAGRAV
+774 FFTVQTKRGGRPAA
-787 SMPVVSR
+787 MPGLSR
-794 AASTFDQ
+794 AASLPEHENRALE
-801 DSRSAEGG
+801 SG

>member
-1 MKRHQ
+1 
-6 EFLAMTV
+6 MTV
-13 IRNIMLLV
+13 IKNITLLV
-21 FTAVLGVVVLGGTSF
+21 FTAMLGVLVLGGTSF
-36 YLTDEI
+36 YLTDQI
-42 NTSASYAN
+42 NSSASYAN
-50 VNTVPSLLEIDRAA
+50 VNTVPSLLEVDRAA
-64 AAFTDLHAL
+64 EAFASLHAL
-73 EWQRL
+73 QWQHV
-78 NGPEKNV
+78 NEAEKNTVPPYAETV
-85 VPSYADSVA
+85 VQHLNVVA
-94 QNFSVI
+94 
-100 GKALDHYQAE
+100 KALDHYK
-110 LISDDHDA
+110 
-118 SLLTQLRGHLGEFA
+118 TQLVSDEHDGALLNQLRTRFEEFSS
-132 TLQAHF
+132 LQARF
-138 DKLIDN
+138 DKLIET
-144 GDQASARTLIEAS
+144 GDIATARALIEAS
-157 QPLQNAVLKAVG
+157 QPLQTAIQAAIADV
-169 DMREYN
+169 RQYN
-175 LELGRKGQLLATTT
+175 MEQGRKAQLLTIST

-194 YIILLVSG
+194 YIILLIG
-202 LTLLATGLIGGL
+202 ALTLLATGVMGAL
-214 LGRNLMRQLG
+214 LARNLMRQLG
-224 AEPSVVRAFAARL
+224 GEPADVRAFAARL
-237 SAGELNA
+237 SAGELDA
-244 KATLKA
+244 KATLKP
-250 GDTTSLMASMQQL
+250 GDTTSLMATMQHL
-263 GAGLNELIVEMHR
+263 GTSLHELVVEINR
-276 MSSEHD
+276 MSSEHH
-282 KGDIDVQIDAGR
+282 KGEIDAQIDTNR

-322 CIRSFGEGDLSAPL
+322 CIRA
-336 ERFPGKK
+336 
-343 AFINESIELLRTNV
+343 
-357 LALINEMQHMSS
+357 
-369 EHEKGDIDVMIDV
+369 
-382 DRFSGSYRDIG
+382 
-393 RGINEMVSGHISVKK
+393 
-408 KAMAC
+408 
-413 IRSFGEGDLSAPLE
+413 FGEGDLSAPLE

-438 NIEQLRTNILALVED
+438 NIELLRSNVLALINEMQSMSREHEKGDIDVMIDVERFRGSYRDIGQGINDMVNGHISVKKKAMACIRSFGEGDLAAPLEQFPGKKAFINENIEQLRANVLALVDD
-453 TRQISDSAL
+453 TRQISDSAM

-469 PDVTR
+469 PDASR

-498 EAMDVLSAMSGGDL
+498 EAMEVLASISNGDL
-512 TRSINGD
+512 TRTITGD

-524 LELKHSVNGTVEKL
+524 LELKNSVNGTVDKL

-582 SMEQMSA
+582 SMEEMSA

-609 KEACEGGRA
+609 KEASEGGRA

-689 KNSVAL
+689 KSSVAL
-695 AERAGNLLDEI
+695 AERAGNLLEEI

-774 FFSVQSKRAGRAV
+774 FFTVQTKSGGRTAA
-787 SMPVVSR
+787 MPGLSR
-794 AASTFDQ
+794 AASLPDHENRALE
-801 DSRSAEGG
+801 SG

>member
-1 MKRHQ
+1 
-6 EFLAMTV
+6 MTV
-13 IRNIMLLV
+13 IKNITLLV
-21 FTAVLGVVVLGGTSF
+21 CTAMLGIFVLGGTSL
-36 YLTDEI
+36 YLAGEI
-42 NTSASYAN
+42 NSTASYAS

-64 AAFTDLHAL
+64 EAFNNLHAL
-73 EWQRL
+73 QWQQVSDA
-78 NGPEKNV
+78 EKTTI
-85 VPSYADSVA
+85 PSYSEAVA
-94 QNFSVI
+94 QSFTVI
-100 GKALDHYQAE
+100 GKALDHYQSS
-110 LISDDHDA
+110 LIADEHDA
-118 SLLTQLRGHLGEFA
+118 TLLNQLRAKLGEFS
-132 TLQAHF
+132 TLQARF
-138 DKLIDN
+138 DKSI
-144 GDQASARTLIEAS
+144 GDGDRAGARGLIEAS
-157 QPLQNAVLKAVG
+157 QPLQGAIQAGIAEV
-169 DMREYN
+169 RQYN
-175 LELGRKGQLLATTT
+175 LELGRKAQLLASST

-194 YIILLVSG
+194 SIILVVG
-202 LTLLATGLIGGL
+202 ALTLLAIVL
-214 LGRNLMRQLG
+214 LGVWLGRSLMRQLG
-224 AEPSVVRAFAARL
+224 GEPALVRAYAQRL
-237 SAGELNA
+237 SAGDLDT

-250 GDTTSLMASMQQL
+250 GDTTSLMACMQHL
-263 GAGLNELIVEMHR
+263 GMSLHGLVAEIDR

-282 KGDIDVQIDAGR
+282 KGEIDAQINAGR
-294 FHGSYRSMAQGINDM
+294 FHGSYHSVAQGINEM
-309 VNGHIAVKKKAMA
+309 VIGHIAVKKKAMA
-322 CIRSFGEGDLSAPL
+322 CIRSFGEGDLTAPL
-336 ERFPGKK
+336 EQFPGKK
-343 AFINESIELLRTNV
+343 AFINENIELLRTNI
-357 LALINEMQHMSS
+357 LALINEMKHMAS

-393 RGINEMVSGHISVKK
+393 QGINEMVSGHISVKK

-438 NIEQLRTNILALVED
+438 NIEQLRANILALVED
-453 TRQISDSAL
+453 TSQISDSAL

-469 PDVTR
+469 PDAAR

-512 TRSINGD
+512 TRSITGD

-524 LELKHSVNGTVEKL
+524 LELKNSVNDTVEKL

-553 SASEEISATAQSMA
+553 SASEEISATAQSMS

-609 KEACEGGRA
+609 KEASEGGRA

-774 FFSVQSKRAGRAV
+774 FFTVQSKRVGRTV
-787 SMPVVSR
+787 SMPAMSRSASTLDHDSR
-794 AASTFDQ
+794 A
-801 DSRSAEGG
+801 AEGG

>member
-1 MKRHQ
+1 
-6 EFLAMTV
+6 MTV

-21 FTAVLGVVVLGGTSF
+21 FTAALGVVVLGGTSL
-36 YLTDEI
+36 YLAGEI

-50 VNTVPSLLEIDRAA
+50 TNTVPSLLEIDRAA
-64 AAFTDLHAL
+64 AALTDLHAL

-78 NGPEKNV
+78 NDSEKNFV
-85 VPSYADSVA
+85 SSYTQNVA

-100 GKALDHYQAE
+100 DKALDHYEAA
-110 LISDDHDA
+110 LVSDDHDA
-118 SLLTQLRGHLGEFA
+118 ALLKQLRGRLAEFA

-138 DKLIDN
+138 DKFIDD
-144 GDQASARTLIEAS
+144 GDQASARALIEAS
-157 QPLQNAVLKAVG
+157 QPLQSAVLTTIG
-169 DMREYN
+169 ELREYN
-175 LELGRKGQLLATTT
+175 LELGRKGQLVATAT
-189 EQNAR
+189 EKNAR
-194 YIILLVSG
+194 SLILLVSA
-202 LTLLATGLIGGL
+202 LTFLATALVGAL

-224 AEPSVVRAFAARL
+224 GEPVAVRAFAARL
-237 SAGELNA
+237 SAGELDA
-244 KATLKA
+244 KATLKP

-263 GAGLNELIVEMHR
+263 GASLHGLVAEINR

-282 KGDIDVQIDAGR
+282 KGDIDAQIDAGR
-294 FHGSYRSMAQGINDM
+294 FHGSYRSMAQGINEM
-309 VNGHIAVKKKAMA
+309 VN
-322 CIRSFGEGDLSAPL
+322 
-336 ERFPGKK
+336 
-343 AFINESIELLRTNV
+343 
-357 LALINEMQHMSS
+357 
-369 EHEKGDIDVMIDV
+369 
-382 DRFSGSYRDIG
+382 
-393 RGINEMVSGHISVKK
+393 GHISVKK

-413 IRSFGEGDLSAPLE
+413 IRAFGEGNLSAPLE

-438 NIEQLRTNILALVED
+438 NIEQLRANILALVED
-453 TRQISDSAL
+453 TSQISDSAL

-469 PDVTR
+469 PDAAR

-498 EAMDVLSAMSGGDL
+498 EAMDVLSAMSNGDL
-512 TRSINGD
+512 TRTINGD

-524 LELKHSVNGTVEKL
+524 LELKNSVNGTVEKL

-609 KEACEGGRA
+609 KEASEGGRA

-774 FFSVQSKRAGRAV
+774 FFSVQSKRAGRTA
-787 SMPVVSR
+787 SMPVINR

-801 DSRSAEGG
+801 DSRAVESG

>member
-1 MKRHQ
+1 
-6 EFLAMTV
+6 MTV

-21 FTAVLGVVVLGGTSF
+21 FTAALGVVVLGGTSL
-36 YLTDEI
+36 YLAGEI

-50 VNTVPSLLEIDRAA
+50 TNTVPSLLEIDRAA

-78 NGPEKNV
+78 NDSEKNFV
-85 VPSYADSVA
+85 SSYAQNVA

-100 GKALDHYQAE
+100 GKALDHYEAA
-110 LISDDHDA
+110 LVSDDHDA
-118 SLLTQLRGHLGEFA
+118 ALLKQLRGRLAEFA

-138 DKLIDN
+138 DKFIDD
-144 GDQASARTLIEAS
+144 GDQASARALIEAS
-157 QPLQNAVLKAVG
+157 QPLQSAVLTTIG
-169 DMREYN
+169 ELREYN
-175 LELGRKGQLLATTT
+175 LELGRKGQLVATAT
-189 EQNAR
+189 EKNAR
-194 YIILLVSG
+194 SLILLVSA
-202 LTLLATGLIGGL
+202 LTFLATALVGAL

-224 AEPSVVRAFAARL
+224 GEPVAVRAFAARL
-237 SAGELNA
+237 SAGELDA
-244 KATLKA
+244 KATLKP

-263 GAGLNELIVEMHR
+263 GASLHGLVAEINR

-282 KGDIDVQIDAGR
+282 KGDIDAQIDAGR
-294 FHGSYRSMAQGINDM
+294 FHGSYRSMAQGINEM
-309 VNGHIAVKKKAMA
+309 VN
-322 CIRSFGEGDLSAPL
+322 
-336 ERFPGKK
+336 
-343 AFINESIELLRTNV
+343 
-357 LALINEMQHMSS
+357 
-369 EHEKGDIDVMIDV
+369 
-382 DRFSGSYRDIG
+382 
-393 RGINEMVSGHISVKK
+393 GHISVKK

-413 IRSFGEGDLSAPLE
+413 IRAFGEGNLSAPLE

-438 NIEQLRTNILALVED
+438 NIEQLRANILALVED
-453 TRQISDSAL
+453 TSQISDSAL

-469 PDVTR
+469 PDAAR

-498 EAMDVLSAMSGGDL
+498 EAMDVLSAMSNGDL
-512 TRSINGD
+512 TRTINGD

-524 LELKHSVNGTVEKL
+524 LELKNSVNGTVEKL

-609 KEACEGGRA
+609 KEASEGGRA

-774 FFSVQSKRAGRAV
+774 FFSVQSKRAGRTA
-787 SMPVVSR
+787 SMPVINR

-801 DSRSAEGG
+801 DSRAVESG

>member
-1 MKRHQ
+1 
-6 EFLAMTV
+6 MTV

-21 FTAVLGVVVLGGTSF
+21 FTALLGVVVLGGTSF
-36 YLTDEI
+36 YLADEI

-64 AAFTDLHAL
+64 AAFTELHAL

-78 NGPEKNV
+78 NGPEKNL

-100 GKALDHYQAE
+100 GKALDHYQAK

-138 DKLIDN
+138 DKFIDS
-144 GDQASARTLIEAS
+144 GDQASARALIEAS
-157 QPLQNAVLKAVG
+157 QPLQNAVLTAIS
-169 DMREYN
+169 DLRDYN
-175 LELGRKGQLLATTT
+175 LELGRKGQLLATAT

-202 LTLLATGLIGGL
+202 LTLLATLLIGGL

-263 GAGLNELIVEMHR
+263 GASLNELAVEMDR

-294 FHGSYRSMAQGINDM
+294 FHGSYRSMARGINDM

-357 LALINEMQHMSS
+357 LALVNEMQHMSS

-438 NIEQLRTNILALVED
+438 NIEQLRANILALVED
-453 TRQISDSAL
+453 TRQISESAL

-498 EAMDVLSAMSGGDL
+498 EAMDVLSAMSSGDL
-512 TRSINGD
+512 TRSITGD

-524 LELKHSVNGTVEKL
+524 LELKYSVNGTVEKL

-774 FFSVQSKRAGRAV
+774 FFTVQSKRAGRAV

>member
-1 MKRHQ
+1 
-6 EFLAMTV
+6 MTV

-21 FTAVLGVVVLGGTSF
+21 FTAALGVVVLGGTSL
-36 YLTDEI
+36 YLAGEI

-50 VNTVPSLLEIDRAA
+50 TNTVPSLLEIDRAA
-64 AAFTDLHAL
+64 AAFTDLHTL

-78 NGPEKNV
+78 NDSEKNFV
-85 VPSYADSVA
+85 SSYAQNVA
-94 QNFSVI
+94 QNFSAI
-100 GKALDHYQAE
+100 GKALDHYEAA
-110 LISDDHDA
+110 LVSDDHDA
-118 SLLTQLRGHLGEFA
+118 ALLKQLRGRLAEFA

-138 DKLIDN
+138 DKFIDD
-144 GDQASARTLIEAS
+144 GDQASARALIEAS
-157 QPLQNAVLKAVG
+157 KPLQSAVLTTIG
-169 DMREYN
+169 ELREYN
-175 LELGRKGQLLATTT
+175 LELGRKGQLVATAT
-189 EQNAR
+189 EKNAR
-194 YIILLVSG
+194 SLILLVSA
-202 LTLLATGLIGGL
+202 LTFLATALVGAL

-224 AEPSVVRAFAARL
+224 GEPVAVRAFAARL
-237 SAGELNA
+237 SAGELDA
-244 KATLKA
+244 KATLKP

-263 GAGLNELIVEMHR
+263 GASLHGLVAEINR

-282 KGDIDVQIDAGR
+282 KGDIDAQIDAGR
-294 FHGSYRSMAQGINDM
+294 FHGSYRSMAQGINEM
-309 VNGHIAVKKKAMA
+309 VN
-322 CIRSFGEGDLSAPL
+322 
-336 ERFPGKK
+336 
-343 AFINESIELLRTNV
+343 
-357 LALINEMQHMSS
+357 
-369 EHEKGDIDVMIDV
+369 
-382 DRFSGSYRDIG
+382 
-393 RGINEMVSGHISVKK
+393 GHISVKK

-413 IRSFGEGDLSAPLE
+413 IRAFGEGNLSAPLE

-438 NIEQLRTNILALVED
+438 NIEQLRANILALVED
-453 TRQISDSAL
+453 TSQISDSAL

-469 PDVTR
+469 PDAAR

-498 EAMDVLSAMSGGDL
+498 EAMDVLSAMSNGDL
-512 TRSINGD
+512 TRTINGD

-524 LELKHSVNGTVEKL
+524 LELKNSVNGTVEKL

-609 KEACEGGRA
+609 KEASEGGRA

-774 FFSVQSKRAGRAV
+774 FFSVQSKRAGRTA
-787 SMPVVSR
+787 SMPVINR

-801 DSRSAEGG
+801 DSRAVESG

>member
-1 MKRHQ
+1 
-6 EFLAMTV
+6 MTV

-21 FTAVLGVVVLGGTSF
+21 FTAMLGVAVLGGTSL
-36 YLTDEI
+36 YLAGEI

-50 VNTVPSLLEIDRAA
+50 VNTVPSLLDIDRAA
-64 AAFTDLHAL
+64 AAITSLHAL
-73 EWQRL
+73 KWQRL
-78 NGPEKNV
+78 NASEKNAL
-85 VPSYADSVA
+85 PNYEQSVA
-94 QNFSVI
+94 QQLGEMS
-100 GKALDHYQAE
+100 KALDHYQAA
-110 LISDDHDA
+110 LVSDDHDA
-118 SLLTQLRGHLGEFA
+118 TLLKQLQGNLGEFA
-132 TLQAHF
+132 ALQAQF
-138 DKLIDN
+138 DKLIGS
-144 GDQASARTLIEAS
+144 GDQASARTLIETS
-157 QPLQNAVLKAVG
+157 QPLQNAALKAI
-169 DMREYN
+169 DDLREYN
-175 LELGRKGQLLATTT
+175 LELGRKGQVLATTT
-189 EQNAR
+189 EKNAR
-194 YIILLVSG
+194 SIILLVSG
-202 LTLLATGLIGGL
+202 LTLLATVLIGTL
-214 LGRNLMRQLG
+214 LGRSLMRQLG
-224 AEPSVVRAFAARL
+224 AEPSVVRDFAARL

-244 KATLKA
+244 KVTLKQ

-263 GAGLNELIVEMHR
+263 GACLHELIVEMDH
-276 MSSEHD
+276 MSSDHD
-282 KGDIDVQIDAGR
+282 KGEIDAQIDTGR
-294 FHGSYRSMAQGINDM
+294 FHGSYRSMAQGINEM
-309 VNGHIAVKKKAMA
+309 VNGHIA
-322 CIRSFGEGDLSAPL
+322 
-336 ERFPGKK
+336 
-343 AFINESIELLRTNV
+343 
-357 LALINEMQHMSS
+357 
-369 EHEKGDIDVMIDV
+369 
-382 DRFSGSYRDIG
+382 
-393 RGINEMVSGHISVKK
+393 VKK

-438 NIEQLRTNILALVED
+438 NIEQLRANILALVED

-469 PDVTR
+469 PDATR

-498 EAMDVLSAMSGGDL
+498 EAMDVLSAISNGDL
-512 TRSINGD
+512 TRTIGGD

-524 LELKHSVNGTVEKL
+524 LELKNSVNGTVEKL

-589 SIAQN
+589 SISQN

-609 KEACEGGRA
+609 KEASEGGRA

-774 FFSVQSKRAGRAV
+774 FFTVQSKRAGRAV
-787 SMPVVSR
+787 AMPSLSR
-794 AASTFDQ
+794 AGALLDSE
-801 DSRSAEGG
+801 SRSVDGG

>member
-1 MKRHQ
+1 
-6 EFLAMTV
+6 MTV
-13 IRNIMLLV
+13 IKNIVLLV
-21 FTAVLGVVVLGGTSF
+21 CAAIVGVVVLCTTSL
-36 YLTDEI
+36 YLAGQI
-42 NTSASYAN
+42 NSTASYAN
-50 VNTVPSLLEIDRAA
+50 LNTVPSLLEIDHAA
-64 AAFTDLHAL
+64 EAFTALHAL
-73 EWQRL
+73 QWQRL
-78 NGPEKNV
+78 GGIEKNT
-85 VPSYADSVA
+85 VPSYADGVA
-94 QNFSVI
+94 ANFSTI
-100 GKALDHYQAE
+100 GKALDHYQSE
-110 LISDDHDA
+110 LISDQHDA
-118 SLLTQLRGHLGEFA
+118 ALLTQLRARLAEFA
-132 TLQAHF
+132 TLQARF
-138 DKLIDN
+138 DKLSDS
-144 GDQASARTLIEAS
+144 GDLASAREAIESS
-157 QPLQNAVLKAVG
+157 QPLQNAVLAAIA
-169 DMREYN
+169 DMRQYN
-175 LELGRKGQLLATTT
+175 LDLGRKAEILATST
-189 EQNAR
+189 ESNAR
-194 YIILLVSG
+194 YLLLLVSG
-202 LTLLATGLIGGL
+202 LTVLATALIGAF

-224 AEPSVVRAFAARL
+224 GEPADVRVFAARL
-237 SAGELNA
+237 SAGELDA
-244 KATLKA
+244 KATLRA

-263 GAGLNELIVEMHR
+263 GTTLHELVVEMNR

-282 KGDIDVQIDAGR
+282 KGEIDAQIDAGQ
-294 FHGSYRSMAQGINDM
+294 FNGSYRSMAEGINNMVNGHIAVKKKAMACIRSFGEGDLAAPLERFPGKKAFINENIELLRTNILALINEMKHMSVEHEQGDIDVMIDVARFSGSYRDIGQGINDM
-309 VNGHIAVKKKAMA
+309 VSGHISVKKKAMA

-343 AFINESIELLRTNV
+343 AFINE
-357 LALINEMQHMSS
+357 
-369 EHEKGDIDVMIDV
+369 
-382 DRFSGSYRDIG
+382 
-393 RGINEMVSGHISVKK
+393 
-408 KAMAC
+408 
-413 IRSFGEGDLSAPLE
+413 
-427 QFPGKKAFINE
+427 
-438 NIEQLRTNILALVED
+438 NIEQLRANILALVED
-453 TRQISDSAL
+453 TRQISDSAM

-469 PDVTR
+469 PDSAR

-498 EAMDVLSAMSGGDL
+498 EAMDILSAIAGGDL
-512 TRSINGD
+512 TRSITGD

-524 LELKHSVNGTVEKL
+524 LELKNSVNGTVEKL
-538 SEIIGEVRGSADSLS
+538 SEIIGEVRSSADSLS
-553 SASEEISATAQSMA
+553 SASEEISATAQSMS

-609 KEACEGGRA
+609 KEATEGGRA

-689 KNSVAL
+689 KSSVAL

-706 VPSIAKTSDLVQEIA
+706 VPSIAKTSDLVQEIT

-774 FFSVQSKRAGRAV
+774 FFTVQSKRQGRALSSPV
-787 SMPVVSR
+787 QARATQMPEHEANLV
-794 AASTFDQ
+794 
-801 DSRSAEGG
+801 EGG

>member
-1 MKRHQ
+1 
-6 EFLAMTV
+6 MTV

-78 NGPEKNV
+78 NGPEKNI

-263 GAGLNELIVEMHR
+263 GAGLNELIVEMDR

-357 LALINEMQHMSS
+357 LALLNEMQHMSS

-393 RGINEMVSGHISVKK
+393 RGINEMVSGHINVKK

-609 KEACEGGRA
+609 KEASEGGRA

>member
-1 MKRHQ
+1 
-6 EFLAMTV
+6 MTV

-21 FTAVLGVVVLGGTSF
+21 FTALLGVVVLGGTSF
-36 YLTDEI
+36 YLAGEI

-78 NGPEKNV
+78 NGPEKNL

-100 GKALDHYQAE
+100 GKALDHYQAK
-110 LISDDHDA
+110 LTSDDHDA

-132 TLQAHF
+132 TVQAHF
-138 DKLIDN
+138 DKFIDN
-144 GDQASARTLIEAS
+144 GDQASARALIESS
-157 QPLQNAVLKAVG
+157 QPLQNAVLTAIS
-169 DMREYN
+169 DLRDYN
-175 LELGRKGQLLATTT
+175 LELGRKGQLLATAT

-202 LTLLATGLIGGL
+202 LTLLATLLIGGL
-214 LGRNLMRQLG
+214 LGRSLMRQLG

-263 GAGLNELIVEMHR
+263 GARLNELVVEMDR

-282 KGDIDVQIDAGR
+282 KGDIDAQIDAAR

-322 CIRSFGEGDLSAPL
+322 CIRAFGEGDLSAPL

-343 AFINESIELLRTNV
+343 AFINENIELLRTNI
-357 LALINEMQHMSS
+357 LALINEMQHMSI

-393 RGINEMVSGHISVKK
+393 RGINEMVGGHISVKK

-438 NIEQLRTNILALVED
+438 NIEQLRANILALVED

-512 TRSINGD
+512 TRSIDGD

-609 KEACEGGRA
+609 KEASEGGRA

-794 AASTFDQ
+794 AASIFDQ

>member
-1 MKRHQ
+1 
-6 EFLAMTV
+6 MTV

-21 FTAVLGVVVLGGTSF
+21 FTAALGVVVLGGTSL
-36 YLTDEI
+36 YLAGEI

-50 VNTVPSLLEIDRAA
+50 TNTVPSLLEIDRAA
-64 AAFTDLHAL
+64 AAFTDLHTL

-78 NGPEKNV
+78 NDSEKNFV
-85 VPSYADSVA
+85 SSYAQNVA
-94 QNFSVI
+94 QNFSAI
-100 GKALDHYQAE
+100 GKALDHYEAA
-110 LISDDHDA
+110 LVSDDHDA
-118 SLLTQLRGHLGEFA
+118 ALLKQLRGRLAEFA

-138 DKLIDN
+138 DKFIDD
-144 GDQASARTLIEAS
+144 GDQASARALIEAS
-157 QPLQNAVLKAVG
+157 QPLQSAVLTTIG
-169 DMREYN
+169 ELREYN
-175 LELGRKGQLLATTT
+175 LELGRKGQLVATAT
-189 EQNAR
+189 EKNAR
-194 YIILLVSG
+194 SLILLVSA
-202 LTLLATGLIGGL
+202 LTFLATALVGAL

-224 AEPSVVRAFAARL
+224 GEPVAVRAFAARL
-237 SAGELNA
+237 SAGELDA
-244 KATLKA
+244 KATLKP

-263 GAGLNELIVEMHR
+263 GASLHGLVAEINR

-282 KGDIDVQIDAGR
+282 KGDIDAQIDAGR
-294 FHGSYRSMAQGINDM
+294 FHGSYRSMAQGINEM
-309 VNGHIAVKKKAMA
+309 VN
-322 CIRSFGEGDLSAPL
+322 
-336 ERFPGKK
+336 
-343 AFINESIELLRTNV
+343 
-357 LALINEMQHMSS
+357 
-369 EHEKGDIDVMIDV
+369 
-382 DRFSGSYRDIG
+382 
-393 RGINEMVSGHISVKK
+393 GHISVKK

-413 IRSFGEGDLSAPLE
+413 IRAFGEGNLSAPLE

-438 NIEQLRTNILALVED
+438 NIEQLRANILALVED
-453 TRQISDSAL
+453 TSQISDSAL

-469 PDVTR
+469 PDAAR

-498 EAMDVLSAMSGGDL
+498 EAMDVLSAMSNGDL
-512 TRSINGD
+512 TRTINGD

-524 LELKHSVNGTVEKL
+524 LELKNSVNGTVEKL

-609 KEACEGGRA
+609 KEASEGGRA

-774 FFSVQSKRAGRAV
+774 FFSVQSKRAGRTA
-787 SMPVVSR
+787 SMPVINR

-801 DSRSAEGG
+801 DTRAVESG

>member
-1 MKRHQ
+1 
-6 EFLAMTV
+6 MTV

-36 YLTDEI
+36 YLTDKI

-50 VNTVPSLLEIDRAA
+50 ANTVPSLLDIDRAA

-73 EWQRL
+73 QWQHL
-78 NGPEKNV
+78 NDPEKNV
-85 VPSYADSVA
+85 VPSYAESVA
-94 QNFSVI
+94 QRFSVI
-100 GKALDHYQAE
+100 AKALDHYQAE
-110 LISDDHDA
+110 LISDDHDTA
-118 SLLTQLRGHLGEFA
+118 LLKQLRGRLEEFA
-132 TLQAHF
+132 SLQARF
-138 DKLIDN
+138 DTFVAS
-144 GDQASARTLIEAS
+144 GDQASARALIEAS
-157 QPLQNAVLKAVG
+157 QPLQNAALTAIS
-169 DMREYN
+169 DLREYN
-175 LELGRKGQLLATTT
+175 LELGRKGQLLATAT
-189 EQNAR
+189 EKNAR

-202 LTLLATGLIGGL
+202 LTLLATLLIGGL
-214 LGRNLMRQLG
+214 LGRSLMRQLG

-237 SAGELNA
+237 SAGELTA
-244 KATLKA
+244 KATLRQ

-263 GAGLNELIVEMHR
+263 GASLHELIEQMDR

-343 AFINESIELLRTNV
+343 AFINE
-357 LALINEMQHMSS
+357 
-369 EHEKGDIDVMIDV
+369 
-382 DRFSGSYRDIG
+382 
-393 RGINEMVSGHISVKK
+393 
-408 KAMAC
+408 
-413 IRSFGEGDLSAPLE
+413 
-427 QFPGKKAFINE
+427 
-438 NIEQLRTNILALVED
+438 NIEQLRANVQALIED

-498 EAMDVLSAMSGGDL
+498 EAMEVLSAISSGDL

-538 SEIIGEVRGSADSLS
+538 SEIIAEVRGSADSLS

-609 KEACEGGRA
+609 KEASEGGRA

-684 ISEVA
+684 IGEVA

-774 FFSVQSKRAGRAV
+774 FFTVQTKRAGRTV
-787 SMPVVSR
+787 SMPATSR
-794 AASTFDQ
+794 ATFTHDQ
-801 DSRSAEGG
+801 DSHSESGG

>member
-1 MKRHQ
+1 
-6 EFLAMTV
+6 MTV

-21 FTAVLGVVVLGGTSF
+21 FTAALGVVVLGGTSL
-36 YLTDEI
+36 YLAGEI

-50 VNTVPSLLEIDRAA
+50 TNTVPSLLEIDRAA
-64 AAFTDLHAL
+64 AALTDLHAL

-78 NGPEKNV
+78 NDSEKNFV
-85 VPSYADSVA
+85 SSYTQNVA

-100 GKALDHYQAE
+100 GKALDHYEAA
-110 LISDDHDA
+110 LVSDDHDA
-118 SLLTQLRGHLGEFA
+118 ALLKQLRGRLAEFA

-138 DKLIDN
+138 DKFIDD
-144 GDQASARTLIEAS
+144 GDQASARALIEAS
-157 QPLQNAVLKAVG
+157 QPLQSAVLTTIG
-169 DMREYN
+169 ELREYN
-175 LELGRKGQLLATTT
+175 LELGRKGQLVATAT
-189 EQNAR
+189 EKNAR
-194 YIILLVSG
+194 SLILLVSA
-202 LTLLATGLIGGL
+202 LTFLATALVGAL

-224 AEPSVVRAFAARL
+224 GEPVAVRAFAARL
-237 SAGELNA
+237 SAGELDA
-244 KATLKA
+244 KATLKP

-263 GAGLNELIVEMHR
+263 GASLHGLVAEINR

-282 KGDIDVQIDAGR
+282 KGDIDAQIDAGR
-294 FHGSYRSMAQGINDM
+294 FHGSYRSMAQGINEM
-309 VNGHIAVKKKAMA
+309 VN
-322 CIRSFGEGDLSAPL
+322 
-336 ERFPGKK
+336 
-343 AFINESIELLRTNV
+343 
-357 LALINEMQHMSS
+357 
-369 EHEKGDIDVMIDV
+369 
-382 DRFSGSYRDIG
+382 
-393 RGINEMVSGHISVKK
+393 GHISVKK

-413 IRSFGEGDLSAPLE
+413 IRAFGEGNLSAPLE

-438 NIEQLRTNILALVED
+438 NIEQLRANILALVED
-453 TRQISDSAL
+453 TSQISDSAL

-469 PDVTR
+469 PDAAR

-498 EAMDVLSAMSGGDL
+498 EAMDVLSAMSNGDL
-512 TRSINGD
+512 TRTINGD

-524 LELKHSVNGTVEKL
+524 LELKNSVNGTVEKL

-609 KEACEGGRA
+609 KEASEGGRA

-774 FFSVQSKRAGRAV
+774 FFSVQSKRAGRTA
-787 SMPVVSR
+787 SMPVINR

-801 DSRSAEGG
+801 DTRAVESG

>member
-1 MKRHQ
+1 M
-6 EFLAMTV
+6 
-13 IRNIMLLV
+13 
-21 FTAVLGVVVLGGTSF
+21 TAV
-36 YLTDEI
+36 
-42 NTSASYAN
+42 
-50 VNTVPSLLEIDRAA
+50 
-64 AAFTDLHAL
+64 
-73 EWQRL
+73 
-78 NGPEKNV
+78 
-85 VPSYADSVA
+85 
-94 QNFSVI
+94 
-100 GKALDHYQAE
+100 
-110 LISDDHDA
+110 
-118 SLLTQLRGHLGEFA
+118 
-132 TLQAHF
+132 
-138 DKLIDN
+138 
-144 GDQASARTLIEAS
+144 
-157 QPLQNAVLKAVG
+157 
-169 DMREYN
+169 
-175 LELGRKGQLLATTT
+175 
-189 EQNAR
+189 
-194 YIILLVSG
+194 
-202 LTLLATGLIGGL
+202 
-214 LGRNLMRQLG
+214 
-224 AEPSVVRAFAARL
+224 
-237 SAGELNA
+237 
-244 KATLKA
+244 KA
-250 GDTTSLMASMQQL
+250 GDSSSLMASMQQL
-263 GAGLNELIVEMHR
+263 GQGLHELIVEMDR
-276 MSSEHD
+276 MSAAHD
-282 KGDIDVQIDAGR
+282 KGDIDVQIAADR
-294 FHGSYRSMAQGINDM
+294 FQGSYRSMAQGINDM

-336 ERFPGKK
+336 ESFPGKK
-343 AFINESIELLRTNV
+343 AFINENIELLRTNV
-357 LALINEMQHMSS
+357 LALINDMKHMSS

-382 DRFSGSYRDIG
+382 DRFRGSYRDIG
-393 RGINEMVSGHISVKK
+393 QGINEMVSGHINVKK

-413 IRSFGEGDLSAPLE
+413 IRAFGEGDLAASLE

-438 NIEQLRTNILALVED
+438 NIEQLRANILALVED
-453 TRQISDSAL
+453 TTQISDSAL

-469 PDVTR
+469 PDVAR

-483 LGING
+483 QGING
-488 SLDAIIVPIT
+488 SLDAIIEPIT
-498 EAMDVLSAMSGGDL
+498 EAMDVLSAMSNGDL
-512 TRSINGD
+512 TRSITGD

-524 LELKHSVNGTVEKL
+524 LELKTSVNGTVEKL

-553 SASEEISATAQSMA
+553 SASEEISATAQSMS

-609 KEACEGGRA
+609 KEASEGGRA

-774 FFSVQSKRAGRAV
+774 FFTVQTKRAGRTA
-787 SMPVVSR
+787 SLPTISR
-794 AASTFDQ
+794 AALTLDA
-801 DSRSAEGG
+801 DNRSVEGG

>member
-1 MKRHQ
+1 
-6 EFLAMTV
+6 MTV
-13 IRNIMLLV
+13 IKNITLLV
-21 FTAVLGVVVLGGTSF
+21 ITAMLGVFVLAGTSF
-36 YLTDEI
+36 YLAGEI
-42 NTSASYAN
+42 NSSASSAN
-50 VNTVPSLLEIDRAA
+50 VKTVPGLLDVDKVAEAVAALHALQWQSLSEPGKNTVPRYSDA
-64 AAFTDLHAL
+64 
-73 EWQRL
+73 
-78 NGPEKNV
+78 
-85 VPSYADSVA
+85 VA
-94 QNFSVI
+94 QSLSAI
-100 GKALDHYQAE
+100 GKALDHYQST
-110 LISDDHDA
+110 LVSDEHEA
-118 SLLTQLRGHLGEFA
+118 VLLSQLRTRASEFSS
-132 TLQAHF
+132 LQARF
-138 DKLIDN
+138 DKLLET
-144 GDQASARTLIEAS
+144 GDRTGALALVEAS
-157 QPLQNAVLKAVG
+157 QPLQGAIQAAITDV
-169 DMREYN
+169 RQYN
-175 LELGRKGQLLATTT
+175 LEQGSKGQLLAASI

-194 YIILLVSG
+194 YTILLVSA
-202 LTLLATGLIGGL
+202 LTLLATALMGVFLA
-214 LGRNLMRQLG
+214 RNIMRQLG
-224 AEPSVVRAFAARL
+224 GEPVVVRAFAARL
-237 SAGELNA
+237 SAGDLDA
-244 KATLKA
+244 KAMLKA
-250 GDTTSLMASMQQL
+250 GDTSSLMACMQQL
-263 GAGLNELIVEMHR
+263 GTGLHGLAEQINR

-282 KGDIDVQIDAGR
+282 KGEIDAQIDTTR
-294 FHGSYRSMAQGINDM
+294 FHGGYQSMAQSINDM
-309 VNGHIAVKKKAMA
+309 VNGHIAVKKKAMT
-322 CIRSFGEGDLSAPL
+322 CIRAFGEGDLTAPL
-336 ERFPGKK
+336 EQFPGKK
-343 AFINESIELLRTNV
+343 AFINDNVELLRSNV
-357 LALINEMQHMSS
+357 LALINEMQHMSR

-382 DRFSGSYRDIG
+382 ERFRGSYRDIG
-393 RGINEMVSGHISVKK
+393 QGINEMVSGHISVKK

-413 IRSFGEGDLSAPLE
+413 IRAFGEGNLSAPLE

-438 NIEQLRTNILALVED
+438 NIEQLRANILALVED
-453 TRQISDSAL
+453 TREISDSAM

-469 PDVTR
+469 PDASR
-474 HQGDFRRII
+474 HQGDFHRII
-483 LGING
+483 TGING

-498 EAMDVLSAMSGGDL
+498 EAMDILSAISSGDL
-512 TRSINGD
+512 TRTITGD

-524 LELKHSVNGTVEKL
+524 LELKTSVNGTVEKL
-538 SEIIGEVRGSADSLS
+538 SEIIGEVRSSADSLS

-567 QSASEQAAS
+567 QSASEQAGS

-609 KEACEGGRA
+609 KEASEGGRA

-684 ISEVA
+684 IGEVA

-741 SQLTQQNAS
+741 AQLTQQNAS

-774 FFSVQSKRAGRAV
+774 FFTVQSKRAGRPVA
-787 SMPVVSR
+787 MPGISR
-794 AASTFDQ
+794 ATSTQDQ
-801 DSRSAEGG
+801 ENRLAEGG